1 MEVRATRQI
10 GAVLTE
16 SDYQQAQKIASIK
29 RTSMASILRDAL
41 VCYFRTNAK
50 ILDDDNKKSL
60 AA

>member
-1 MEVRATRQI
+1 MQVRATRQI

-41 VCYFRTNAK
+41 ACYVKANAK
-50 ILDDDNKKSL
+50 ILDNDNEKSL